1 MSLSILRD
9 IVEPIKNADFHS
21 IMIDET
27 TDASNKEHAVFCVRW
42 VDENIFSYEDFFGLY
57 EMQKTG
63 TISKANFIKDII
75 LRLAF
80 DSKKLQG
87 QYYDSC
93 VTMMGKKRGVT
104 TQIKNNIQLV
114 ALFIH
119 CYAHLLN
126 LTCVDWIR
134 NVAVVSK
141 SLDTS
146 YKITKLLRFSP
157 QRDLR
162 LRKIHEE
169 EYCKIEKKCS
179 RKFTTLILFSGTRWT
194 VRAAKY
200 TKTTRN

>member
-1 MSLSILRD
+1 
-9 IVEPIKNADFHS
+9 
-21 IMIDET
+21 
-27 TDASNKEHAVFCVRW
+27 
-42 VDENIFSYEDFFGLY
+42 
-57 EMQKTG
+57 MQKTG

-104 TQIKNNIQLV
+104 TQIKNDIQLV
-114 ALFIH
+114 TLFIH